1 MRSSPRKKAHQSAFP
16 QIRQGL
22 RRLTRPKM
30 VEVDSGMALGCHPL
44 RYF

>member
-1 MRSSPRKKAHQSAFP
+1 MRSSPRKKAHQSGFP